1 MQLKLPTIRY
11 KLAARRFAVNSMALQ
26 SQFGQLYGVRRRY
39 LKPQEDE
46 LAFAK
51 HTLEPQIVTPV
62 SKLVKRIVTR
72 NIQRSLDELKIHYKT
87 LHSRYQQR
95 KMIAAWE
102 KAFRSMVHLGGGSEG
117 NHINVFN
124 NGDDVFAHLWSS
136 LDRAKTE
143 ILFETYIFEGDRIG
157 LQTLGRLLD
166 ACGRGVK
173 VTLVLDSFGSIK
185 LYDYQIKALENQGA
199 TVLVYNPV
207 SVANFFSGPRR
218 VFFRNHQKAVVI
230 DDRVAF
236 VGGMNVNE
244 DYCTV
249 GFGGNGRF
257 RDTHARL
264 EGPCVM
270 DIKKT
275 ILASIEDLLPNV
287 TQQEQLDMEGGI
299 DEIST
304 SRSVLRTTEP
314 LYRIPKYVRPKP
326 PPPDVLLSDSYVPA
340 EAHGDNS
347 SDSDNEGV
355 EDLICSLCPDGVE
368 DGIFVQVLQS
378 SRRSHL
384 RHIQQCLKAAIYSA
398 RHEVLITN
406 PYFMP
411 TKSLK
416 KAITDAAKRGVQ
428 VMILTCGPQTSDV
441 PIMALGAQH
450 IYHHF
455 LKNGVKIFE
464 FQQRILHTKSVIV
477 DGFFTTIG
485 SYNLDPTSEH
495 RNLELNLIMLDRAQ
509 AKKLT
514 GHFQEDMINAKEITL
529 DELTRRSWGSQSLSW
544 AMYNIATQPLR
555 ILDGIKSPY
564 AFA

>member
-1 MQLKLPTIRY
+1 MQLKLPGIRY

-26 SQFGQLYGVRRRY
+26 SQFGQLYGVRRRF
-39 LKPQEDE
+39 LNPQESDHMVNSE
-46 LAFAK
+46 RLTA
-51 HTLEPQIVTPV
+51 TPV
-62 SKLVKRIVTR
+62 KKLVQRIVTR
-72 NIQRSLDELKIHYKT
+72 NIQRSLEELKIHYKT

-102 KAFRSMVHLGGGSEG
+102 KAFRSMIKLGGASEG

-136 LDRAKTE
+136 LDRAKKE
-143 ILFETYIFEGDRIG
+143 ILFETYIFESDKIG
-157 LQTLGRLLD
+157 LQTLGRLID
-166 ACGRGVK
+166 ASKRGVK

-207 SVANFFSGPRR
+207 NIANFFRGPRR

-244 DYCTV
+244 DYCTTE
-249 GFGGNGRF
+249 FGGNGRF

-264 EGPCVM
+264 EGPCVF
-270 DIKKT
+270 DIKKS
-275 ILASIEDLLPNV
+275 ILDSIEDLFPRV
-287 TQQEQLDMEGGI
+287 TQQEQLDMDG
-299 DEIST
+299 DVDLNNSKP
-304 SRSVLRTTEP
+304 VVWTTEP
-314 LYRIPKYVRPKP
+314 LFRIPKYVRPRP
-326 PPPDVLLSDSYVPA
+326 PPPDVLLSANYVPA
-340 EAHGDNS
+340 EISGDNS

-355 EDLICSLCPDGVE
+355 EDLICSMCPDGVE
-368 DGIFVQVLQS
+368 DGIFAQVLQS
-378 SRRSHL
+378 WRRSHL
-384 RHIQQCLKAAIYSA
+384 RHIQQCLKAGIHSA

-411 TKSLK
+411 PLSLK
-416 KAITDAAKRGVQ
+416 KALTDAAKRGVN
-428 VMILTCGPQTSDV
+428 VKILTCGPKTSDV
-441 PIMALGAQH
+441 PITAFGAQH

-455 LKNGVKIFE
+455 LKNGVNIFE
-464 FQQRILHTKSVIV
+464 YQQRILHTKSVIV

-495 RNLELNLIMLDRAQ
+495 RNIELNLIMLDRAL

-514 GHFQEDMINAKEITL
+514 NHFEEDMKNAKEITL
-529 DELTRRSWGSQSLSW
+529 DDLSKRSCLSQCVSW
-544 AMYNIATQPLR
+544 AMYNIATQPFR

-564 AFA
+564 AIA